1 MTKGEQAIYLQ
12 YIKWLK
18 EQENSED
25 DKARNP

>member
-18 EQENSED
+18 EQEDSEAD
-25 DKARNP
+25 GQEH